1 LRFSVWLWSVQ
12 GCCRGQ
18 SGMHPLLFPWHMLPT
33 VVDTAFRVPCP
44 LRWCRQF
51 ALVFADISHAIFNR
65 NNRFQSQTAWRT
77 LEIPDHVFAYI
88 QKNIVLQVPLAQ
100 YFPEYSGGTD
110 VNKGAKYILWRF
122 MQLNCARLNVYP
134 Q

>member
-1 LRFSVWLWSVQ
+1 
-12 GCCRGQ
+12 
-18 SGMHPLLFPWHMLPT
+18 MHPFPFLRSVLPT

-44 LRWCRQF
+44 LRGYRQF
-51 ALVFADISHAIFNR
+51 ALVSADFIPTIFNR
-65 NNRFQSQTAWRT
+65 NNRFQSQTARRT
-77 LEIPDHVFAYI
+77 LEIPAYALAYI
-88 QKNIVLQVPLAQ
+88 QKISFLQVPLAE

-122 MQLNCARLNVYP
+122 MRLNRARLDVYP